1 MVGLSCNIAIT
12 VLQQVSDFCALC
24 FHNSDPLNSTGNV
37 HFRKESFQLTE
48 SHTNQASTLRNTY
61 IMNVVSK
68 TATKRL
74 SRFDLQPVTPNELG
88 ALSMI
93 YKEGEFQFLR
103 TTTTR

>member
-1 MVGLSCNIAIT
+1 MRYAVKILTHSS
-12 VLQQVSDFCALC
+12 QQKMSSSGKN
-24 FHNSDPLNSTGNV
+24 NSSY
-37 HFRKESFQLTE
+37 
-48 SHTNQASTLRNTY
+48 TNQASTLQNTY